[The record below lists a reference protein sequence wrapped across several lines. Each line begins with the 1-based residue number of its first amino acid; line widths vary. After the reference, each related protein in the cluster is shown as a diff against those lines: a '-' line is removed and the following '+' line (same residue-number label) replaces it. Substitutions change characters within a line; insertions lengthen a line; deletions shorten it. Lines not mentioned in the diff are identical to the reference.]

1 MRNQFRPLLL
11 GLLSFLCLSSV
22 WAADLKSYK
31 EVYQKNSGEILQTF
45 QPKFADL
52 QQQYQKSLDA
62 LKALAKNQ
70 GDLKKT
76 MAAIAEIDRFQKAK
90 SQPAAPDE
98 SAIPEIKALQSAYVR
113 RYTELETDLAAKLGT
128 LTVKYEQALDRL
140 QKELVK
146 AGKLDEATAVQQE
159 RDKAQTALTGYADQL
174 AKQKGSAATNG
185 TGVPER
191 GLASKPMANHSSVQR
206 PTLPTGC
213 DKGILV
219 HYTFDSVDGKTV
231 MDSGPRQCHGT
242 AVQVEHVKEGK
253 LGGALLFSG
262 KGAHVVIPT
271 PKEVELGKNDFTI
284 ATWLKTTTNGG
295 LLAKGGFDRWERQEK
310 QFYIWDGKP
319 AYVGNACGF
328 IKGSAVV
335 TDGNWHHVAV
345 TYGWEQGRR
354 AGRQEIYVDGK
365 CVTSLQNFTGKPDP
379 PDATELRI
387 GWGHAGDC
395 RRTDFAGLLDEFM
408 IFNRCLSGPQ
418 VQKLYETLG
427 GK

>member
-1 MRNQFRPLLL
+1 MTKPMLFFLF
-11 GLLSFLCLSSV
+11 SALCLTSV
-22 WAADLKSYK
+22 RAADLKT
-31 EVYQKNSGEILQTF
+31 YQETYSKNSEQVLQSF
-45 QPKFADL
+45 QPKFEGL
-52 QQQYQKSLDA
+52 QQQYQKSLEA
-62 LKALAKNQ
+62 LKAQAQSL

-76 MAAIAEIDRFQKAK
+76 KAAVTEIERFQQVK
-90 SQPAAPDE
+90 SLPATPDE
-98 SAIPEIKALQSAYVR
+98 KEMPEIKALQSAYTKQFVVWEMEM
-113 RYTELETDLAAKLGT
+113 TGQLST
-128 LTVKYEQALDRL
+128 LTTRYEQALDRL

>member
-1 MRNQFRPLLL
+1 MTKPMFFSLF
-11 GLLSFLCLSSV
+11 SALCLASV
-22 WAADLKSYK
+22 RAADLKT
-31 EVYQKNSGEILQTF
+31 YQETYSKNSEQVLQSF
-45 QPKFADL
+45 QPKFEGL
-52 QQQYQKSLDA
+52 QQQYQKSLEA
-62 LKALAKNQ
+62 LKAQAQSL

-76 MAAIAEIDRFQKAK
+76 KAAVTEIERFQQVK
-90 SQPAAPDE
+90 SLPATPDE
-98 SAIPEIKALQSAYVR
+98 NEMPEIKALQSAYTKQFVVWEMEM
-113 RYTELETDLAAKLGT
+113 TGQLST
-128 LTVKYEQALDRL
+128 LTTRYEQALDRL

-146 AGKLDEATAVQQE
+146 AGKLDEATAVQKE

-295 LLAKGGFDRWERQEK
+295 LLAKGGVDRWERQEK

>member
-1 MRNQFRPLLL
+1 MTKPMLFFLF
-11 GLLSFLCLSSV
+11 SALCLASV
-22 WAADLKSYK
+22 RAADLKT
-31 EVYQKNSGEILQTF
+31 YQETYSKNSEQVLQSF
-45 QPKFADL
+45 QPKFEGL
-52 QQQYQKSLDA
+52 QQQYQKSLEA
-62 LKALAKNQ
+62 LKAQAQSL

-76 MAAIAEIDRFQKAK
+76 KAAVTEIERFQQVK
-90 SQPAAPDE
+90 SLPATPDE
-98 SAIPEIKALQSAYVR
+98 NEMPEIKALQSAYTKQFVVWEMEM
-113 RYTELETDLAAKLGT
+113 TGQLST
-128 LTVKYEQALDRL
+128 LTTRYEQALDRL

-295 LLAKGGFDRWERQEK
+295 LLAKGGVDRWERQEK

-418 VQKLYETLG
+418 AQKLYETLG